1 MGAAYPNM
9 SRESHSQNMMLMAFV
24 ILTITAHISASP
36 SAMDEA
42 AIVPEES
49 FHQDE
54 AIVSVPKDALVQV
67 ALQERIK
74 KASHINY
81 DQMVTNMQVKARKE
95 LAGLEKQMD
104 DEKNLKKAA
113 RRNMRTRRKQARQQ
127 VRACR
132 RSINVNQPYTTKS
145 SQCKKFFSLLKSW
158 KPPSALLSVDEDPAD
173 EDLVQC
179 HWGKKGRACRQH
191 KRQQRK
197 ERKQKKREQRQERKH
212 KSQVRR
218 NERRH
223 KRQVRRNERKQKRQH
238 RRMDRRALK
247 GQRRLITSTL
257 KKIRSEI
264 NQDWKDACSR
274 FKEFKKRIKGC
285 KYKIKHMPHMMA
297 KLKPHVQKELSK
309 SKSDGK
315 NNDASEKGNDT
326 VKRTD
331 EDKKFIT
338 SETIL
343 KTFFERSLNA
353 VLEPIFFGEEGG
365 EKEGE
370 GGGEGGEGGE
380 GKLVQVRSRIL
391 QK

>member
-67 ALQERIK
+67 TWEERIK
-74 KASHINY
+74 KASKINY

-132 RSINVNQPYTTKS
+132 KSINVNQPYTTKS

-179 HWGKKGRACRQH
+179 HWGRKGRACRQRQ
-191 KRQQRK
+191 RQQRK
-197 ERKQKKREQRQERKH
+197 ERKQKKREQRQQRKERKQKKRERRQERKH

-218 NERRH
+218 NER
-223 KRQVRRNERKQKRQH
+223 RQH

-315 NNDASEKGNDT
+315 NNDAAEKGNDT
-326 VKRTD
+326 VKKTD

-343 KTFFERSLNA
+343 KKYFTETLMD
-353 VLEPIFFGEEGG
+353 VLEPVFFGKEGG
-365 EKEGE
+365 EEEGE

>member
-67 ALQERIK
+67 TWEERIK
-74 KASHINY
+74 KASKINY

-95 LAGLEKQMD
+95 LAELEKQVD
-104 DEKNLKKAA
+104 DQKNLKKAA
-113 RRNMRTRRKQARQQ
+113 RRNMRARRKEARQQ

-132 RSINVNQPYTTKS
+132 KSINVNQPYTTKS

-191 KRQQRK
+191 KRQQKK
-197 ERKQKKREQRQERKH
+197 ERQQKKKERRPERKH
-212 KSQVRR
+212 K
-218 NERRH
+218 
-223 KRQVRRNERKQKRQH
+223 RQVKRNERKQKRQH

-247 GQRRLITSTL
+247 GQRRLI
-257 KKIRSEI
+257 
-264 NQDWKDACSR
+264 
-274 FKEFKKRIKGC
+274 
-285 KYKIKHMPHMMA
+285 
-297 KLKPHVQKELSK
+297 
-309 SKSDGK
+309 
-315 NNDASEKGNDT
+315 
-326 VKRTD
+326 
-331 EDKKFIT
+331 
-338 SETIL
+338 
-343 KTFFERSLNA
+343 
-353 VLEPIFFGEEGG
+353 
-365 EKEGE
+365 
-370 GGGEGGEGGE
+370 
-380 GKLVQVRSRIL
+380 
-391 QK
+391 